1 MTTFYDRLLIAKDST
16 DLFSDILDEISQK
29 LLQLLYE
36 SCHIDLSHIDEP
48 FVMAHI
54 GTDKDLHIQYNTV
67 FGGANFSLLSSTH
80 ELEVEFDFSKEYP
93 TDYYYKSKYCYLE
106 IDNDMNLKKTRFNN
120 AFPFSKAVLDGAYTS
135 HVFSSLRIDTYVDY
149 LSNVSK
155 HFSYE
160 NYLYHTFPKDM
171 RAYGLSAYFYFT
183 NKDFEDLLATFLV
196 HAGNYPF
203 IFYEFFKEY
212 PSYIDLMNSIDN
224 MIQFL
229 ELFKTQYINDPD
241 LLKSKILLIEM
252 KLI

>member
-1 MTTFYDRLLIAKDST
+1 MSTFYDRLLKAKDST
-16 DLFSDILDEISQK
+16 DLLASLHDEIIQK
-29 LLQLLYE
+29 LLQLLNE
-36 SCHIDLSHIDEP
+36 ACHIDLSHLDEP
-48 FVMAHI
+48 FVMAHL
-54 GTDKDLHIQYNTV
+54 GVDNDLHIQYNTI

-80 ELEVEFDFSKEYP
+80 ELEVEFDFSNTYHTE
-93 TDYYYKSKYCYLE
+93 YYYKSKYCYLE
-106 IDNDMNLKKTRFNN
+106 IDNDMVFKKARFNN
-120 AFPFSKAVLDGAYTS
+120 AFPFSKAVLDNAYSS
-135 HVFSSLRIDTYVDY
+135 HIFGSLRIDTYVDY

-171 RAYGLSAYFYFT
+171 RTYGLSAYFYFS
-183 NKDFEDLLATFLV
+183 NKEFEDTLATFLF
-196 HAGNYPF
+196 HAGNHPF

-212 PSYIDLMNSIDN
+212 PNYIELMNSVEY

>member
-1 MTTFYDRLLIAKDST
+1 MNTFYDRILIAKDST
-16 DLFSDILDEISQK
+16 DLLSDILDEISKK
-29 LLQLLYE
+29 LLQLLNE
-36 SCHIDLSHIDEP
+36 SCHIDLSHSEEP
-48 FVMAHI
+48 FVVAHI
-54 GTDKDLHIQYNTV
+54 GTDNDLYIQYNTV

-80 ELEVEFDFSKEYP
+80 ELEVEFDFSNDYHTE
-93 TDYYYKSKYCYLE
+93 YYYKSKYCYLE

-120 AFPFSKAVLDGAYTS
+120 VFPFSKAVLDGSYAS

-155 HFSYE
+155 YFSYE

-171 RAYGLSAYFYFT
+171 RAYGLSAYFYNT
-183 NKDFEDLLATFLV
+183 DKDFEDLLATFLF
-196 HAGNYPF
+196 HAGNHPF
-203 IFYEFFKEY
+203 IFYDFFNEY
-212 PSYIDLMNSIDN
+212 PRFMELMNGIEH

>member
-16 DLFSDILDEISQK
+16 DLLSDMLDEISQK
-29 LLQLLYE
+29 LLKLLYE
-36 SCHIDLSHIDEP
+36 SCHIDLSHMDEP

-80 ELEVEFDFSKEYP
+80 ELEVEFDFSNEYR
-93 TDYYYKSKYCYLE
+93 TEYYYNSKYCYLE
-106 IDNDMNLKKTRFNN
+106 IDNDMVLKKARFNN
-120 AFPFSKAVLDGAYTS
+120 AFPFSKAVLDNAYSS
-135 HVFSSLRIDTYVDY
+135 HIFSSLRIDTYVDY

-171 RAYGLSAYFYFT
+171 RAYGLSAYFYQT
-183 NKDFEDLLATFLV
+183 DKSFEDLLATFLIHV
-196 HAGNYPF
+196 GNHPF
-203 IFYEFFKEY
+203 IFYEFFNEY
-212 PSYIDLMNSIDN
+212 PSYLDLMNGIEH

-229 ELFKTQYINDPD
+229 ELFKAQYINDPD